1 MMFLQGT
8 TEIVAERALNSIPAG
23 LMIAT
28 LAWIGL
34 RAFEKQDSGIRF
46 AVWFLALVGI
56 AAVPFVPS
64 FGGSGGVSGALHAR
78 VTLPAAWADAIF
90 GLWIAVVALV
100 ALRLIVGIWKLW
112 DLQRE
117 SAPVAFSDLPF
128 EAQQSIAEFR
138 ASRPVEVCT
147 STRVRV
153 PTAVGFFKP
162 TVLLPEWALT
172 DLSEQDL
179 TAVLLHELAHLQ
191 RRDDWTN
198 LAQKLLGA
206 IFFFHP
212 AVWWVERRL
221 ALEREMACDELVLAK
236 TGNRRAYAE
245 CLVSLAE
252 KSFARQGI
260 ALAQSLIGH
269 AKSTALRLARILD
282 PSRAATPRPYMPA
295 LALVSAALVL
305 CVAVAPGAPR
315 LIAFQDNNVAGSAIP
330 HVVTNV
336 GGTPVPHVKALP
348 EQAAQQPVKIE
359 ASFHPDSVATAHTAL
374 RKQHRV
380 AEKTAPAIVAQNRPS
395 EQELLPRQ
403 AGTNVASRSRTQ
415 YVVFM
420 QTRIDRDGEVKTDF
434 CVWKLT
440 LRESDNRAIRAQ
452 IITSSL

>member
-1 MMFLQGT
+1 MMFFQGI

-28 LAWIGL
+28 VAWVGL
-34 RAFEKQDSGIRF
+34 RAFKKQDSGIRF

-64 FGGSGGVSGALHAR
+64 FGGSGGVSGTLHAR
-78 VTLPAAWADAIF
+78 VSLPAAWADAIF
-90 GLWIAVVALV
+90 GFWVAVVGLV
-100 ALRLIVGIWKLW
+100 ALRLCVGIWKLW
-112 DLQRE
+112 SLKRDA
-117 SAPVAFSDLPF
+117 APVAFSDLPA
-128 EAQQSIAEFR
+128 EAQQAIAEFR
-138 ASRPVEVCT
+138 ASRPVEVCS

-172 DLSEQDL
+172 EVSGRDL
-179 TAVLLHELAHLQ
+179 TAVILHELAHLQ

-198 LAQKLLGA
+198 LAQKFLGA

-212 AVWWVERRL
+212 AVWWVERKL

-236 TGNRRAYAE
+236 TGNRHAYAE

-252 KSFARQGI
+252 KSFARHGI

-282 PSRAATPRPYMPA
+282 PSRAATPRVYLPA
-295 LALVSAALVL
+295 LALTSAALVL
-305 CVAVAPGAPR
+305 CVVVAPGAPK
-315 LIAFQDNNVAGSAIP
+315 LIAFQDPVVARSEAP
-330 HVVTNV
+330 HPVIDLSKDSPAR
-336 GGTPVPHVKALP
+336 TPLEHLKVD
-348 EQAAQQPVKIE
+348 
-359 ASFHPDSVATAHTAL
+359 ASFHPNRVATTHNGL
-374 RKQHRV
+374 RTHRGAV
-380 AEKTAPAIVAQNRPS
+380 EKTTRAMVAQKRAPGR
-395 EQELLPRQ
+395 ELFAREIETDLAPDF
-403 AGTNVASRSRTQ
+403 RTQ

-420 QTRIDRDGEVKTDF
+420 QTSIARDGEVKTNF